1 MSKSIHILAFI
12 LTNIFLSGATQK
24 PNFVFLLS
32 EDNSIHYLR
41 LYGYEYGKTP
51 NIEKLANEGLTF
63 NHAFSN
69 APVCSVA
76 RSTLATGILAPR
88 AGLQYHRK
96 TATGKLPKGLKPWSA
111 ILRDNGYF
119 CTNIKKTD
127 YNFST
132 DAKLWDKAP
141 RNQKPW
147 AGRPDKAK
155 PFFTCSLSA
164 VLTKVHFISLQV

>member
-76 RSTLATGILAPR
+76 RSPLATGIL
-88 AGLQYHRK
+88 
-96 TATGKLPKGLKPWSA
+96 
-111 ILRDNGYF
+111 
-119 CTNIKKTD
+119 
-127 YNFST
+127 
-132 DAKLWDKAP
+132 
-141 RNQKPW
+141 
-147 AGRPDKAK
+147 
-155 PFFTCSLSA
+155 
-164 VLTKVHFISLQV
+164 

>member
-1 MSKSIHILAFI
+1 M
-12 LTNIFLSGATQK
+12 
-24 PNFVFLLS
+24 P
-32 EDNSIHYLR
+32 
-41 LYGYEYGKTP
+41 
-51 NIEKLANEGLTF
+51 
-63 NHAFSN
+63 SN

-147 AGRPDKAK
+147 ASRPDKAK
-155 PFFTCSLSA
+155 PFFTCSLSE
-164 VLTKVHFISLQV
+164 VLTKVHFISLKSDAETGNHCTSK